1 MKRWNFVSGLT
12 IILLLL
18 LVLSGFSVA
27 VIRSLTGDLDK
38 LIASNYDTIR
48 AIREIR
54 DSTTRMNA
62 HYRKANLTSEIPT
75 GHGIYEHERKNIE
88 DGVDF
93 VLAQA
98 QTPAERRRAELLGA
112 FVRDYLGVY
121 ESYLGLRGLRS
132 AAGDER
138 FATATS
144 NIAQLTGEISNA
156 AADVINDQER
166 QIFDRRDH
174 AVARGKQATTLALVI
189 VAFSLVVYVLTSMRL
204 TRGVYQPL
212 RDLRD
217 AIARVRE
224 RRFEEPIRA
233 DGSEELG
240 QIATA
245 FNAMS
250 HELRVYVTETD
261 EKAVQAARDCRA
273 ILAALPYPVYIVDE
287 TLDVR
292 MSNPRGEELAAA
304 AGVPGALPAAV
315 RRQIDL
321 AAERGCDLVDNDMHR
336 VIEGVGEAENDGRG
350 QASYLPQVFRLVDS
364 HGSREG
370 WAVLLV
376 DVTKL
381 RRLDEAKTKALSTLG
396 HEVKTPVTGIRM
408 SLHLLLEEKLG
419 SLNDD
424 QRELI
429 AAGRDDCERL
439 LSVLQS
445 LLELARLESGRAV
458 FKLEPTP
465 ADRLLAQA
473 DAMHG
478 EFVRQNGMTLVAPE
492 SVEGMAP
499 VSADLI
505 HAGRVLGN
513 FLSNAAKYGAKGGEV
528 RLSATER
535 ADGFVRF
542 SVSNPAARPLSEAEQ
557 LRIFDPFYRRPGEKA
572 EGSGLGLT
580 IAREIAAAHGG
591 RIGVWCEGGRVE
603 FYLDLRKVSTAY
615 DAGVSDESIFR
626 ASAPAAPTE
635 SPASGA

>member
-1 MKRWNFVSGLT
+1 M
-12 IILLLL
+12 
-18 LVLSGFSVA
+18 
-27 VIRSLTGDLDK
+27 
-38 LIASNYDTIR
+38 
-48 AIREIR
+48 
-54 DSTTRMNA
+54 
-62 HYRKANLTSEIPT
+62 
-75 GHGIYEHERKNIE
+75 
-88 DGVDF
+88 
-93 VLAQA
+93 
-98 QTPAERRRAELLGA
+98 
-112 FVRDYLGVY
+112 
-121 ESYLGLRGLRS
+121 
-132 AAGDER
+132 
-138 FATATS
+138 
-144 NIAQLTGEISNA
+144 
-156 AADVINDQER
+156 
-166 QIFDRRDH
+166 
-174 AVARGKQATTLALVI
+174 
-189 VAFSLVVYVLTSMRL
+189 
-204 TRGVYQPL
+204 
-212 RDLRD
+212 
-217 AIARVRE
+217 
-224 RRFEEPIRA
+224 RA

-245 FNAMS
+245 FNAMA
-250 HELRVYVTETD
+250 HELRVYVSETD

-287 TLDVR
+287 TLVVR

-321 AAERGCDLVDNDMHR
+321 AAERGRDLVDNDMHR
-336 VIEGVGEAENDGRG
+336 VIEGAGEAEGDGRG
-350 QASYLPQVFRLVDS
+350 AASYLPQVFRLVDS
-364 HGSREG
+364 HGGREG

-419 SLNDD
+419 VLNDD

-465 ADRLLAQA
+465 VDRLLAQA

-478 EFVRQNGMTLVAPE
+478 EFVRQNGMMLAAPE
-492 SVEGMAP
+492 SFAGMSP
-499 VSADLI
+499 VLADLI

-513 FLSNAAKYGAKGGEV
+513 FLSNAAKYGARGGEV
-528 RLSATER
+528 RFLATER

-603 FYLDLRKVSTAY
+603 FYLDLRKVGGVP
-615 DAGVSDESIFR
+615 DAGDADE
-626 ASAPAAPTE
+626 PV
-635 SPASGA
+635 SGA